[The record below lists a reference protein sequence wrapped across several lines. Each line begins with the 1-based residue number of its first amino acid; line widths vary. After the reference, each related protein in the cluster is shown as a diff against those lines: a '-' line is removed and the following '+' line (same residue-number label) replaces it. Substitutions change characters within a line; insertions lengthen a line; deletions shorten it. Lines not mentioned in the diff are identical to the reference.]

1 MSLFAIKPLFVKKGL
16 LIFQKFLLLE
26 KSLPP
31 DTFLIWRIILSF
43 LRFVRR
49 FLCYIQ
55 VGTFKLPHELLK
67 DLKEISVKPQHFI
80 ELLPSAHSSSR
91 NENFVSASK
100 NLLKNRQWTFLVV
113 CYFLWKLEFVSN
125 ILWMILSGN
134 NFSLLSLLTHP
145 RPFQFNSLWQFS

>member
-16 LIFQKFLLLE
+16 IIFQKFLLLE

-31 DTFLIWRIILSF
+31 DAFPKWRFILSF

-49 FLCYIQ
+49 FLYYIQ
-55 VGTFKLPHELLK
+55 VGTFKLPHGLPK
-67 DLKEISVKPQHFI
+67 DLKEISGKPQHFI
-80 ELLPSAHSSSR
+80 ELLPDAHSSSR

-100 NLLKNRQWTFLVV
+100 NLLKNKQWTFIVV
-113 CYFLWKLEFVSN
+113 RYFLWKLEFVSN
-125 ILWMILSGN
+125 ILWMLLSGN
-134 NFSLLSLLTHP
+134 NFSLLTHP